1 MEKNTSII
9 TPAGEIVG
17 RYPARPLTNIHYV
30 HEVVHIEIR
39 QRARNINDYT
49 IVPEL
54 SRSIFVFKHE
64 GRALHLL
71 VRYSELPSAAEP
83 QTSVSAKLTLH
94 GDLPVIPFEPANV
107 VLGEIDNYTKGLIQT
122 AINHVII
129 HRGTEI
135 WENTPEGY
143 LVSLLRKLPIM
154 EYHAG
159 AVRRSGGITQAE

>member
-30 HEVVHIEIR
+30 HEGVHIEIR

-64 GRALHLL
+64 GRTMHLL

-94 GDLPVIPFEPANV
+94 GGSPVLPYEPSNV
-107 VLGEIDNYTKGLIQT
+107 VLGEIDNYTKSLIQT

-129 HRGTEI
+129 RFGRYLRQV
-135 WENTPEGY
+135 PEGY

-154 EYHAG
+154 ADHIGE
-159 AVRRSGGITQAE
+159 VRCPEGGQR